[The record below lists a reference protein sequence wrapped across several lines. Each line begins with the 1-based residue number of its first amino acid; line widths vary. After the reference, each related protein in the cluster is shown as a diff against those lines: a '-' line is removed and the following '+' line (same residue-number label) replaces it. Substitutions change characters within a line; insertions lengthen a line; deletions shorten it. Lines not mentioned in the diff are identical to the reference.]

1 MIVMLKRKNSD
12 MEEQQRLLIK
22 QCEEFKK
29 GDSAAESKIKA
40 LGEINAS
47 KIKILLKSIQNLKKE
62 VMKEKFEKKD
72 NVRAKII
79 EGLKK
84 EHQDFEV
91 AINAIRA
98 LVGNESKCDAAVCAE
113 LQKGPKRIRIAS
125 REELKMEIK
134 KYKNMALR
142 LLEILK

>member
-1 MIVMLKRKNSD
+1 MIVMLKRKNID

-29 GDSAAESKIKA
+29 GDSAAE
-40 LGEINAS
+40 S